1 MIVSGGVGVQGKIA
15 VLEDVSNR
23 LSEELAYDLN
33 LAKLRY
39 SDDEKFMSE
48 FNKLPEMQMFINP
61 LLQDAPSQQSQDA
74 DALIDF
80 YLNPNR
86 TVL

>member
-1 MIVSGGVGVQGKIA
+1 
-15 VLEDVSNR
+15 
-23 LSEELAYDLN
+23 
-33 LAKLRY
+33 
-39 SDDEKFMSE
+39 MSE
-48 FNKLPEMQMFINP
+48 FNKLPKMQMFINP

-80 YLNPNR
+80 YLYQNR